1 MILVRAYAS
10 SLFAL
15 AIFFVTTHA
24 RAQGNDFSAPTGGRT
39 TLMGGT
45 GVALGRDGAAPF
57 LNPAGIVRIEDQR
70 LAFSVNFYTLGFTH
84 YSNFHQPGLVDTNQV
99 AAPGATGLTTSS
111 FRVLPSTLCLFFTIG
126 DIQKVTEPNAPPI
139 PPDRVMRRK
148 LAICFAQVENDDVG
162 LQAVQFQANTA
173 LGPTAQ
179 TAALSR
185 GWNRTY
191 FGPTFSQYV
200 TDRLAIG
207 ASLDGIY
214 SHDTYSFASSS
225 ISSKVGGGALASSLA
240 MSGSG
245 YSMDLTA
252 ILGVTYFLSDTVT
265 VGLSARAPSL
275 HLLGSYNGSF
285 SQTSTNGNTGDTATI
300 ANGAGAYRAWSP
312 LRIGTGIGF
321 EWPKLRLEGDA
332 ALIVP
337 VASSAS
343 AAADVTTTTL
353 SGGALTQ
360 KQTTE
365 SYAVESLPMVNPA
378 LGIEYFIRNSF
389 SVVGGAA
396 MNLSTLERLTPQPG
410 IGNLVEAR
418 TNEVSGSLGIGSY
431 SNRKELLIGVN
442 VQYGW
447 GDAIVANPY
456 VVPNDWATVSTNSI
470 TAMFVIS
477 GSTDLRSIENAVVK
491 VRNTVETGDPNKPPP
506 PKKNENPPK
515 P

>member
-1 MILVRAYAS
+1 M
-10 SLFAL
+10 
-15 AIFFVTTHA
+15 HA

-39 TLMGGT
+39 ALMGGT

-70 LAFSVNFYTLGFTH
+70 LAFSVNFYTFGVTH
-84 YSNFHQPGLVDTNQV
+84 YSNFHQPGLVDTTQV
-99 AAPGATGLTTSS
+99 AAPGTTGLTTNS

-126 DIQKVTEPNAPPI
+126 DIQKVTDPNAPPI
-139 PPDRVMRRK
+139 PPDRVHRRK

-162 LQAVQFQANTA
+162 LQAIQFQANTA

-179 TAALSR
+179 TAALQRNWS
-185 GWNRTY
+185 RTY
-191 FGPTFSQYV
+191 FGPTFSEYI
-200 TDRLAIG
+200 TAKLAIG

-245 YSMDLTA
+245 YSVDLTA
-252 ILGVTYFLSDTVT
+252 ILGITYFLSDTVT
-265 VGLSARAPSL
+265 LGLSARAPSL
-275 HLLGSYNGSF
+275 HLLGSYGGSF
-285 SQTSTNGNTGDTATI
+285 SQSSSDGNAGDTATI
-300 ANGAGAYRAWSP
+300 ANGNGAFRAWSP
-312 LRIGTGIGF
+312 IRIGTGIGF
-321 EWPKLRLEGDA
+321 EWPKVKLEGDA

-337 VASSAS
+337 VASSAN
-343 AAADVTTTTL
+343 ATADVTTNTL
-353 SGGALTQ
+353 EAGTLTQ

-365 SYAVESLPMVNPA
+365 SYSVENVPMVNPA

-389 SVVGGAA
+389 SVVGGAS
-396 MNLSTLERLTPQPG
+396 MNLSTLETLRPQPG
-410 IGNLVEAR
+410 IGNLVQAR
-418 TNEVSGSLGIGSY
+418 TNDVSGSIGIGSY
-431 SNRKELLIGVN
+431 SNRNELLLGVN

-470 TAMFVIS
+470 TAMFIVS
-477 GSTDLRSIENAVVK
+477 GSTDLRSIENAVTK
-491 VRNTVETGDPNKPPP
+491 VRNTVETGDPNKAP
-506 PKKNENPPK
+506 PKTPTPKTPK